1 MRLLESKQL
10 QRPVSKLIMAPFN
23 AVNFSFSSIQG
34 LLVQTLSHFI
44 INMKQRSVLIK
55 HIIGMNRNIQQ
66 NNVIFHANQK
76 DIRVHA
82 TEISADALSDM
93 IIL

>member
-1 MRLLESKQL
+1 
-10 QRPVSKLIMAPFN
+10 
-23 AVNFSFSSIQG
+23 
-34 LLVQTLSHFI
+34 
-44 INMKQRSVLIK
+44 MKQRSVLIK

-76 DIRVHA
+76 DIQVHN